1 MKDYFVC
8 IMASFSRKTYVG
20 ITSNLERRVWQHKT
34 GEFGG
39 HTSKN
44 RKHRLVYMEEHQ
56 WVNDAIA
63 REKQHKGWDRQKNVG
78 PIEALNPD
86 WDDLSAGSYGKLPGE
101 APTTHGEQAAT
112 DTPKRFLAGSE

>member
-1 MKDYFVC
+1 MKQYFVY

-39 HTSKN
+39 HTSKY
-44 RKHRLVYMEEHQ
+44 RKHRLVYMEEYQ

-63 REKQHKGWDRQKNVG
+63 REKQLKGWDRQKKVAL
-78 PIEALNPD
+78 IELLNPD
-86 WDDLSAGSYGKLPGE
+86 WDDLSAGWYGVNPKVGVGLSTDGQSS
-101 APTTHGEQAAT
+101 QAGA
-112 DTPKRFLAGSE
+112 